1 MAIVLDGALNDWSS
15 QDRLDLSGGGV
26 SGYGLYGRYEAG
38 TFSFAINAPSAIG
51 PNTTLWL
58 NTDRDKATG
67 YKVWGFAAGAEFN
80 INFDANGVPR
90 LYTGADGQTLVAGA
104 VVNYA
109 FNATKQVVELSIAAS
124 SLNGATSLDVY
135 TDVNNAVFLPGSY
148 DGFTYTVA
156 APSLPTA
163 PVVVGSQ
170 TLDGNLTDWSA
181 ASRIDNASPVA
192 GHQVY
197 GTYTDGHYVFAISA
211 PTAIGPNTTLWLN
224 TDRDKTTGYKVW
236 GFAAGAEYN
245 INFDANGVP
254 RLYTGADGQTLV
266 AGAVVNYAFNAT
278 KQVVELSIAASS
290 LNGTTGLDLYADI
303 NNSVFLPSSYDA
315 FTYSVSSTTPPS
327 GPVVIGSQTLD
338 GALTD
343 WTAASRIDG
352 SSPVTGFEV
361 FGKSTGDHYVFA
373 LKAPAGTTV
382 GANTTFWLNTDR
394 NVATG
399 FDIFTGSPAEG
410 GAEFNINFDALGT
423 PYLYSGGA
431 GQTLITTTPLAF
443 ARSADGTIIEVAVAK
458 GAVGSPQA
466 IDVLIDVNNTAF
478 LPASYA
484 GNAYTVREPVT
495 LPPRTDPSKKVAIVF
510 SETTAA
516 RYFGDPSLPNQ
527 KNINE
532 TAYAQLFMAAQ
543 NQAAMAGIPFDVIS
557 EADLKTLSG
566 LVNYDA
572 IVFPSFQFVKAGDV
586 TAIQD
591 TLQSLVQN
599 YQVSLITAGNFMTSD
614 ENGVGLAG
622 DPYARMKLFFDL
634 QPNGGGFPANVTLKS
649 AGSGFD
655 GVGGYTAGEVIS
667 TSANTGYLFFAD
679 ATPTST
685 PLTTIATQT
694 VGTTTAAAIVTS
706 TLNGDRNV
714 HFSTEAQLGDNN
726 QLWQAIQYAVNGASG
741 PTVGLQMGRQGAIL
755 ASRVDMDLSR
765 FPSEV
770 DPAGSTQGIYD
781 KLLPILAEWKAAYN
795 LVGSYYVNVGD
806 DPANGEETILSVS
819 LPYYKQLIDMGNEI
833 GSHSLTHLGALNPAE
848 NTNILKTGTGT
859 FDYEF
864 RTARDYLQA
873 NIATV
878 VPGYKI
884 AGVAVPGAPEYLSTA
899 REIIQYHEYMS
910 GGYASVGAG
919 YPGAFGYL
927 TPEYADT
934 GQVYIA
940 PNMSFDFTLIG
951 FKQLTAAQALAA
963 WQAEF
968 ANLTKKADVPV
979 VVWPWHDYGPTNW
992 ENNGYTLG
1000 MFTEFIKTA
1009 VAANSEFV
1017 TLEDLADR
1025 IRSFEKSTLTSSVS
1039 GNIITATVT
1048 SPDASK
1054 FAIDL
1059 DNLGSQ
1065 KIASVAG
1072 WYAYDND
1079 SVFTDKDGGT
1089 FTITLGTS
1097 AADVTHIIDMGDRN
1111 ELITLSGNGTD
1122 LSATIFGEGNVVID
1136 LKNPA
1141 GLALTVTGGTIVSQ
1155 VGEILTVNL
1164 GPIGTH
1170 TLGISLGAI
1179 SNSAPVI
1186 TSNGGGATASLTVA
1200 ENTTAIITTVTASDA
1215 NAGQTKTFSI
1225 DTSAGSGADGTI
1237 FTIDPVSGALRFKVS
1252 PDFETPL
1259 DAGANNTYDVTVKVT
1274 DSGTPALSDIQTLA
1288 IRVTDVAGATYNGTN
1303 GANTYTGTGEPDIIN
1318 GSGGN
1323 DILDGGAG
1331 NDRVTG
1337 GSGIDRLTGGAGAD
1351 IFVFGSSGDI
1361 GNSTSASGREQILD
1375 FVSTKA
1381 NPLVHDV
1388 IDLTGIDANTSLLAF
1403 GDQAFTL
1410 LAKGA
1415 AITGPAQL
1423 AWTYDAASNQTII
1436 SGNTNSTTTPEF
1448 RLALVGNIDLSA
1460 TDFLL

>member
-1 MAIVLDGALNDWSS
+1 MAIVLDGALSDWLS

-26 SGYGLYGRYEAG
+26 AGYGLYGRYEAG
-38 TFSFAINAPSAIG
+38 TFTFAISAPNAIG

-67 YKVWGFAAGAEFN
+67 YKVWGFAAGAEYN

-90 LYTGADGQTLVAGA
+90 LYTGADGQTLVGGA
-104 VVNYA
+104 LVNYA
-109 FNATKQVVELSIAAS
+109 FNATKQVVELSISAS
-124 SLNGATSLDVY
+124 SLGGTTALDLY
-135 TDVNNAVFLPGSY
+135 ADVNNSVFLPSSY
-148 DGFTYTVA
+148 DAFTYTVA
-156 APSLPTA
+156 APSIPTS

-170 TLDGNLTDWSA
+170 TLDGSLTDWTA
-181 ASRIDNASPVA
+181 ASRIDSSSPVA

-211 PTAIGPNTTLWLN
+211 PSAIGPNTTLWLN
-224 TDRDKTTGYKVW
+224 TDRDKATGYQVW

-290 LNGTTGLDLYADI
+290 LGGTTALDLYADV

-315 FTYSVSSTTPPS
+315 FTYTVAAATTPS
-327 GPVVIGSQTLD
+327 GPIVIGSQTLD
-338 GALTD
+338 GLLTD

-352 SSPVTGFEV
+352 SSPVSGFEV
-361 FGKSTGDHYVFA
+361 FAKSTGDHYVFA
-373 LKAPAGTTV
+373 LKAPTGTTV

-399 FDIFTGSPAEG
+399 FDIFAGGPAEG

-431 GQTLITTTPLAF
+431 GQTLLSSTPLAF
-443 ARSADGTIIEVAVAK
+443 ARSVDGTTVEVAVAK
-458 GAVGSPQA
+458 SAIGSPAA
-466 IDVLIDVNNTAF
+466 IDVLIDVNNTTF
-478 LPASYA
+478 LPVSYT

-495 LPPRTDPSKKVAIVF
+495 LPPRTDLSKKVAIVY

-532 TAYAQLFMAAQ
+532 TAYSQLFMAAQ
-543 NQAAMAGIPFDVIS
+543 NQAAMAGIPFDVIT

-572 IVFPSFQFVKAGDV
+572 IVFPSFQFVKTADV

-591 TLQSLVQN
+591 TLLTLVQN
-599 YQVSLITAGNFMTSD
+599 YQVSLISAGNFMTSD

-649 AGSGFD
+649 AGTGFD
-655 GVGGYTAGEVIS
+655 GVGGYSAGEVIS
-667 TSANTGYLFFAD
+667 TAANTGYLFFAD
-679 ATPTST
+679 ATPTTT
-685 PLTTIATQT
+685 PLATIATQT
-694 VGTTTAAAIVTS
+694 VGTLTQAAIVTS
-706 TLNGDRNV
+706 GLNGDRNV

-741 PTVGLQMGRQGAIL
+741 PTVGLQIGRQGAIV

-770 DPAGSTQGIYD
+770 DPAGSGQGIYD

-806 DPANGEETILSVS
+806 DPANGEETLLSVS
-819 LPYYKQLIDMGNEI
+819 LPYYKQLIDMGNEL
-833 GSHSLTHLGALNPAE
+833 GSHSLTHLGALTPTE
-848 NTNILKTGTGT
+848 NTNILTTGTGVGT

-864 RTARDYLQA
+864 RTARDYLQT
-873 NIATV
+873 NIASV
-878 VPGYKI
+878 VPTYQI
-884 AGVAVPGAPEYLSTA
+884 AGAAIPGAPEYLATA
-899 REIIQYHEYMS
+899 REIIKYHQYIT

-927 TPEYADT
+927 TPEYDDT

-963 WQAEF
+963 WQTEF
-968 ANLTKKADVPV
+968 AALTKKADVPV

-992 ENNGYTLG
+992 ENSGYTLG

-1025 IRSFEKSTLTSSVS
+1025 IRSFEKSTLTSSIS
-1039 GNIITATVT
+1039 GNVITATVT

-1054 FAIDL
+1054 FAIDI
-1059 DNLGSQ
+1059 DNLGGQ

-1072 WYAYDND
+1072 WYAYDDD

-1089 FTITLGTS
+1089 FTITLGS
-1097 AADVTHIIDMGDRN
+1097 SVADITHIIDMGDRN
-1111 ELITLSGNGTD
+1111 ELISLTGNGTN
-1122 LSATIFGEGNVVID
+1122 LNATIFGEGNVVVD

-1141 GLALTVTGGTIVSQ
+1141 GLSLTVTGGTIVSQ
-1155 VGEILTVNL
+1155 VGDILTVNL
-1164 GPIGTH
+1164 GSIGTH
-1170 TLGISLGAI
+1170 NLGISLSTV

-1186 TSNGGGATASLTVA
+1186 TSNGGGATATLSFA
-1200 ENTTAIITTVTASDA
+1200 ENSTAIITTVTATDA
-1215 NAGQTKTFSI
+1215 NANQTKTFSI
-1225 DTSAGSGADGTI
+1225 DTSGGADAAF
-1237 FTIDPVSGALRFKVS
+1237 FTIDPISGALRFKAS

-1274 DSGTPALSDIQTLA
+1274 DSGVPALFDTQTIQVK
-1288 IRVTDVAGATYNGTN
+1288 ISDVAGATYNGTN
-1303 GANTYTGTGEPDIIN
+1303 GANTYTGTPEADIIN
-1318 GSGGN
+1318 GGGGN

-1331 NDRVTG
+1331 NDRITG
-1337 GSGIDRLTGGAGAD
+1337 GSGIDRLTGGPGAD
-1351 IFVFGSSGDI
+1351 IFVFGSAGDI
-1361 GNSTSASGREQILD
+1361 GNSTSASGREQIVD

-1381 NPLVHDV
+1381 NPLVHDI
-1388 IDLTGIDANTSLLAF
+1388 IDLTAIDANTSLLAF
-1403 GDQAFTL
+1403 GNQAFTL

-1436 SGNTNSTTTPEF
+1436 SGNTNSTVTPEF
-1448 RLALVGNIDLSA
+1448 RLALVGNIELTA
-1460 TDFLL
+1460 ADFLL